1 MDVRRAACPGLLQGL
16 GLTAS
21 YPTVPSIAPLH
32 APAFIPLTSL
42 STLPASGRG
51 GCLLEQLPLSA
62 RRRRPRADGAPRA
75 GAQLVVR
82 ATSTTTNLVSIKFL
96 TYLFMGAAKWDDA
109 WLYAVAIACSVSGL
123 QARRRTAN
131 NPTLT

>member
-1 MDVRRAACPGLLQGL
+1 
-16 GLTAS
+16 
-21 YPTVPSIAPLH
+21 VPSIAPLH
-32 APAFIPLTSL
+32 APAFTPLTSL

-51 GCLLEQLPLSA
+51 GRLLERPLLSA
-62 RRRRPRADGAPRA
+62 RRRRPRADGARCA

-123 QARRRTAN
+123 QARRRAAN
-131 NPTLT
+131 NPTLA